1 LQTTDALLQDDAWQ
15 PEASAFIAST
25 RGVTGTTYRNLAT
38 TEAALT
44 QTIALNAGS
53 AYELDLRGVAIANG
67 AGTSPY
73 VAIQYQDQAG
83 APVGSPDRIALGAI
97 GFARRPAAL
106 NAPDRAASA
115 QVRIVMPAGGGIS
128 VEQLQILPQRMAEVP
143 VGFLAQSPGELHVSN
158 GQIVYDWKALAP
170 PAPPAGGLSPPTPP
184 DYKPGDPE
192 CCECEPATSATSA
205 GKPTPLPAPLA
216 SAPAAAAI
224 DAPLTA
230 VNGIG
235 VARAERLTAAG
246 IRTARDLAAAYPAH
260 VTAALTG
267 TGPVTPTLVANLI
280 KNANALLAGA
290 PNGGAHE

>member
-1 LQTTDALLQDDAWQ
+1 MAA
-15 PEASAFIAST
+15 
-25 RGVTGTTYRNLAT
+25 RGVGVDRD
-38 TEAALT
+38 AA
-44 QTIALNAGS
+44 GM
-53 AYELDLRGVAIANG
+53 G
-67 AGTSPY
+67 PY
-73 VAIQYQDQAG
+73 VDIRYQDKAG
-83 APVGSPDRIALGAI
+83 APVGTPDRIALGAV
-97 GFARRPAAL
+97 GFARHPASL
-106 NAPDRAASA
+106 NAPDNAASA

-143 VGFLAQSPGELHVSN
+143 VGFVAQSPGELHVSS

-192 CCECEPATSATSA
+192 CCACETAPSAASA
-205 GKPTPLPAPLA
+205 GKPTILPAPLA
-216 SAPAAAAI
+216 SAAIATAI

-235 VARAERLTAAG
+235 AARAERLTAAG
-246 IRTARDLAAAYPAH
+246 IRTARDLAAAYPTH

-267 TGPVTPTLVANLI
+267 TGPVTPALVANLI